1 MSLTNHQIAS
11 SKVMRRLLFAV
22 LSIIP
27 ACLYG
32 QNTIT
37 GLVVDSETREPLPF
51 ATVYINGTTKGTT
64 TDNDGRFELKNVS
77 FPTTVVFSFVGY
89 KPQAHNL
96 DRVPNKMTI
105 SLEANND
112 LPEVVISGK
121 AKRRDLNYFKRMFLG
136 DDYWGRNAV
145 IKNEQV
151 IMIDNSESTKPVF
164 VTTDTH
170 QVVEDSDGGR
180 VTKADEVK
188 SFFNAWA
195 YEPIVIDMPLLG
207 YELYVDLVQ
216 FTVEKTNSRIY
227 TQGGPLEINNRTQCD
242 MLGYFYFKPYENLKK
257 RQAEKI
263 EENRRQAYYNSSQHF
278 LRSFYEDRLEEN
290 GYTLSMTKYAAGV
303 VDGDT
308 VIKPLTFP
316 VDIKK
321 YSAFLGDNMMQI
333 YGLNGSPLNIRY
345 YHQRDGSPLNLKEN
359 KEAVYLE
366 EEEKNPFGPS
376 TKIEYNTFSKSG
388 ITFREDTC
396 TFLKEGVVFDNNIL
410 FGGTI
415 AEKKIGA
422 CLPDDYTPVV
432 VNERENRKET
442 VKYDLA
448 VNDTSSYTEE
458 LMKFAGNIRQ
468 FNELFPQEKVYL
480 EFDNTA
486 YFQGENIW
494 YKAFVTHATT
504 LERAPSGVLYVDFLA
519 PTGQLLRQQK
529 LEIVAG
535 QANGS
540 ISLLDE
546 GTAQSREKR
555 GVMAYPS
562 GFYEI
567 RAYTQNMLDF
577 SPEAIFSRVIPVYT
591 QPKYVGEYDKSHVV
605 SYQDN
610 PLIENVRDKTD
621 VQKRQNNNVNVTF
634 YPEGGDLVNGL
645 PCKVAFKAT
654 GDDAFGIKGALVVP
668 GLDDS
673 VLTVHDGMG
682 SFIITPK
689 GTGTVQF
696 ITPDGK
702 SSRFSLPRPVRSGYS
717 MIANPYSDSLLQ
729 VNIWR
734 TLDRKGEPVALTVTC
749 RGDIIYFEEIKDS
762 IDSSLNIDC
771 SSWPIGVCRMTLYD
785 RNGMILSS
793 RSIFHNNDEFRSP
806 TIIANTDSMSRQAF
820 GKEVLEFKLNDKDGN
835 PLRDR
840 FCLSVRDAEDY
851 GGGQT
856 DNLQTNLLLSSD
868 LRGYIHDPAW
878 YLESNDEEHREASN
892 LLTLVQ
898 GWERYEWQYMTGLKD
913 FEEKHRIEEGLTMN
927 GWILSNRKREPV
939 ADIGI
944 YAVLV
949 PDESKKLH
957 WTIDKFEHH
966 TDSTGYFGFDLSDFY
981 GEGKFSFNLMSTK
994 RNGQSK
1000 YERNK
1005 RIKLERADRPSPRSF
1020 LKQEMELNHNKSHKA
1035 GNNFNSPDDDQP
1047 LIISTD
1053 QGIVL
1058 DAVDIEAEAGKRQF
1072 IDYDTFTSF
1081 DAEEDT
1087 EMELDMGEYTTNV
1100 EGYFLDRGIRFG
1112 DAYVEET
1119 NGNDT
1124 YIEKGIKPFFYV
1136 HNQKKLLD
1144 KKPFDNPMQIDMIDV
1159 KSILVYDQPMTL
1171 RQLTQLTPLLND
1183 YHRKHIDTEWFQ
1195 EVETSWDRYYLID
1208 IQIKE
1213 DKNLLFYGEIRDMG
1227 RRFTKVKGY
1236 TKPVQF
1242 YSPKYPEGPISG
1254 DIDARRT
1261 LYWNP
1266 NVITDEEGRAR
1277 VEFYNNSFTRKFTI
1291 NAAGITAS
1299 GIPYILNQDW

>member
-1 MSLTNHQIAS
+1 MKRLITLILTLMSL
-11 SKVMRRLLFAV
+11 
-22 LSIIP
+22 IP
-27 ACLYG
+27 ANLFG
-32 QNTIT
+32 QSTIKGVVLDNKT
-37 GLVVDSETREPLPF
+37 GEPLPF

-64 TDNDGRFELKNVS
+64 TDNDGRFELKDVS
-77 FPTTVVFSFVGY
+77 FPATVVFSFVGY
-89 KPQAHNL
+89 KPQACDL
-96 DRVPNKMTI
+96 DCAPNKMTI
-105 SLEANND
+105 ALETND
-112 LPEVVISGK
+112 ELPEVVISGK
-121 AKRRDLNYFKRMFLG
+121 VKRRDLNYFKRMFLG
-136 DDYWGRNAV
+136 DDYWGRNAT
-145 IKNEQV
+145 IRNEEV
-151 IMIDNSESTKPVF
+151 IMIDNSESSKPVEINHKT
-164 VTTDTH
+164 VGTD
-170 QVVEDSDGGR
+170 EI
-180 VTKADEVK
+180 K
-188 SFFNAWA
+188 SIFKAWA
-195 YEPIVIDMPLLG
+195 NEPLVIDMPLLG

-216 FTVEKTNSRIY
+216 FAVEKTGSRSY
-227 TQGGPLEINNRTQCD
+227 TSGGTLDVNIRTQCD

-263 EENRRQAYYNSSQHF
+263 AGNRRQAYYNSSQHF

-290 GYTLSMTKYAAGV
+290 GYTLSMTKIV
-303 VDGDT
+303 SRITEEDT
-308 VIKPLTFP
+308 IIVPMVFP

-376 TKIEYNTFSKSG
+376 TKIEYKTFSKSG

-396 TFLKEGVVFDNNIL
+396 TFLKEGVVFDNNIM

-415 AEKKIGA
+415 AEKRVGA
-422 CLPDDYTPVV
+422 CLPDDYTLV
-432 VNERENRKET
+432 VNEKKNRKET
-442 VKYDLA
+442 VKKYELA
-448 VNDTSSYTEE
+448 VKDSSSYTKE

-494 YKAFVTHATT
+494 YKAFVAHATT

-535 QANGS
+535 QANGT

-621 VQKRQNNNVNVTF
+621 VPKRQNNNVNVTF

-673 VLTVHDGMG
+673 VLTFHDGMG
-682 SFIITPK
+682 SFIIAPK

-806 TIIANTDSMSRQAF
+806 TIIANTDSMSRQEF

-878 YLESNDEEHREASN
+878 YLESNDEEHREALN

-994 RNGQSK
+994 RNGKTK

-1005 RIKLERADRPSPRSF
+1005 RIKLERADRPASRAL
-1020 LKQEMELNHNKSHKA
+1020 LKQEMDLNHNKSHKA
-1035 GNNFNSPDDDQP
+1035 GNIFNSPDDDRP

-1058 DAVDIEAEAGKRQF
+1058 DAVDVEAEAGKRQF

-1119 NGNDT
+1119 NENDT

-1227 RRFTKVKGY
+1227 RRYTKVQGY
-1236 TKPVQF
+1236 ARPVQF
-1242 YSPKYPEGPISG
+1242 YSPEYPDGPISG
-1254 DIDARRT
+1254 DIDPRRT

-1266 NVITDEEGRAR
+1266 NVVTDNDGRAR
-1277 VEFYNNSFTRKFTI
+1277 VEFYNNNFTRKFTI
-1291 NAAGITAS
+1291 KAAGITAS
-1299 GIPYILNQDW
+1299 GIPYILNQNW

>member
-1 MSLTNHQIAS
+1 M
-11 SKVMRRLLFAV
+11 KRLLFAL
-22 LSIIP
+22 LSLIP
-27 ACLYG
+27 AILYG

-37 GLVVDSETREPLPF
+37 GYVVDSKTREPLPS

-64 TDNDGRFELKNVS
+64 TDKDGRFELKDVS

-89 KPQAHNL
+89 KPQARDL
-96 DRVPNKMTI
+96 DRVPNKMTVA
-105 SLEANND
+105 LETND
-112 LPEVVISGK
+112 ELPEVVISGK
-121 AKRRDLNYFKRMFLG
+121 VKKRDLNYFKRMFLG

-151 IMIDNSESTKPVF
+151 ITIDISESSRPVEIEDKRA
-164 VTTDTH
+164 VESSEITT
-170 QVVEDSDGGR
+170 VFRARAS
-180 VTKADEVK
+180 
-188 SFFNAWA
+188 
-195 YEPIVIDMPLLG
+195 EPILIDLPLLG
-207 YELYVDLVQ
+207 YELYVDLVE
-216 FTVEKTNSRIY
+216 FKTTNTKTRCSSGI
-227 TQGGPLEINNRTQCD
+227 GGTLDINNRTLCD
-242 MLGYFYFKPYENLKK
+242 ILGYFYYKPYDNLKR
-257 RQAEKI
+257 RQAQRI
-263 EENRRQAYYNSSQHF
+263 EENRRKAYWNSSQHF
-278 LRSFYEDRLEEN
+278 LRSFYEDRLAEN
-290 GYTLSMTKYAAGV
+290 GYNLFTKELIMEV
-303 VDGDT
+303 VNRDT
-308 VIKPLTFP
+308 IPVPESFP
-316 VDIKK
+316 VDIKEH
-321 YSAFLGDNMMQI
+321 SLFLGNNRMMI
-333 YGLNGSPLNIRY
+333 YGLKGPVLFLRY
-345 YHQRDGSPLNLKEN
+345 YQQRDGSPLDLKESSDALRH
-359 KEAVYLE
+359 KDFSE
-366 EEEKNPFGPS
+366 S
-376 TKIEYNTFSKSG
+376 TILMWQ
-388 ITFREDTC
+388 DTC
-396 TFLKEGVVFDNNIL
+396 IFYKDGGVADNNIL
-410 FGGTI
+410 FGGCI
-415 AEKKIGA
+415 SEKKVGA
-422 CLPDDYTPVV
+422 CLPDDYTPAVS
-432 VNERENRKET
+432 ERKESKER
-442 VKYDLA
+442 VRYELA
-448 VNDTSSYTEE
+448 VKDSSSYTKE
-458 LMKFAGNIRQ
+458 LMRFAGNIRQ

-486 YFQGENIW
+486 YFQGEDIW
-494 YKAFVTHATT
+494 FKAFVTHATT

-519 PTGQLLRQQK
+519 PTGQLLMQQK
-529 LEIVAG
+529 LEIVDG
-535 QANGS
+535 QADGS
-540 ISLLDE
+540 ISLIDE

-555 GVMAYPS
+555 GVVAYPS

-577 SPEAIFSRVIPVYT
+577 SQEAIFSRVIPVYT

-610 PLIENVRDKTD
+610 PLIENIRKESDATKGH
-621 VQKRQNNNVNVTF
+621 NNSVHVSF
-634 YPEGGDLVNGL
+634 YPEGGDLINGL
-645 PCKVAFKAT
+645 PCKVAFKVT
-654 GDDAFGIKGALVVP
+654 GGDAFGIKGTLVVP

-689 GTGTVQF
+689 GAGTVQF

-702 SSRFSLPRPVRSGYS
+702 STRFSLPKPVRSGYS
-717 MIANPYSDSLLQ
+717 MIANACSDSLLQ

-762 IDSSLNIDC
+762 IDSNLNIDC

-806 TIIANTDSMSRQAF
+806 AIIANTDSMSRQVF

-840 FCLSVRDAEDY
+840 FCLSVRDAADY
-851 GGGQT
+851 GNGMT

-868 LRGYIHDPAW
+868 MRGYIHDPAW
-878 YLESNDEEHREASN
+878 YLESNDEEHREALN

-898 GWERYEWQYMTGLKD
+898 GWERYEWQTMTGLKD
-913 FEEKHRIEEGLTMN
+913 FEEKHRIETGLTLN
-927 GWILSNRKREPV
+927 GWIQSYHKRKPV
-939 ADIGI
+939 ADIDI
-944 YAVLV
+944 YATLV
-949 PDESKKLH
+949 PDKKTF
-957 WTIDKFEHH
+957 WSIDKFKHR

-981 GEGKFSFNLMSTK
+981 GEGKFTINLMSTK

-1000 YERNK
+1000 YERHK
-1005 RIKLERADRPSPRSF
+1005 RITLERAERPAPRPF
-1020 LKQEMELNHNKSHKA
+1020 LKQEMDLNHNKLHMSGYK
-1035 GNNFNSPDDDQP
+1035 FDSMDDDQP
-1047 LIISTD
+1047 LLISMD

-1058 DAVDIEAEAGKRQF
+1058 DAVDVEAEAGKRQF

-1081 DAEEDT
+1081 DAEEDA
-1087 EMELDMGEYTTNV
+1087 ENELDMGEYTTNV

-1112 DAYVEET
+1112 NEYIDGVKD
-1119 NGNDT
+1119 GDM
-1124 YIEKGIKPFFYV
+1124 YIENGVKPFFYV

-1171 RQLTQLTPLLND
+1171 HELTRLTPLLND

-1195 EVETSWDRYYLID
+1195 KVESSWDRYYLID

-1227 RRFTKVKGY
+1227 RRVIKVQGY
-1236 TKPVQF
+1236 SRPVSF
-1242 YSPKYPEGPISG
+1242 YSPQYPEGPIEG
-1254 DIDARRT
+1254 NVDARRT

-1266 NVITDEEGRAR
+1266 NVITDEEGHAR
-1277 VEFYNNSFTRKFTI
+1277 VEFYNNSFTRRFTI

-1299 GIPYILNQDW
+1299 GIPYVLNQNW

>member
-1 MSLTNHQIAS
+1 
-11 SKVMRRLLFAV
+11 MRSVLLFAFLSLMPAFMFGQGTVTGIV
-22 LSIIP
+22 L
-27 ACLYG
+27 
-32 QNTIT
+32 
-37 GLVVDSETREPLPF
+37 DSLTQEPLPS
-51 ATVYINGTTKGTT
+51 ATVYINGTTQGTT
-64 TDNDGRFELKNVS
+64 TDNDGRFELKDVS

-89 KPQAHNL
+89 KPQARDL
-96 DRVPNKMTI
+96 DRVPNKMTVA
-105 SLEANND
+105 LKTND
-112 LPEVVISGK
+112 KLPEVVISGK
-121 AKRRDLNYFKRMFLG
+121 VKKRDLNYFKRMFLG
-136 DDYWGRNAV
+136 DDRWGRNAV
-145 IKNEQV
+145 IRNEQA
-151 IMIDNSESTKPVF
+151 IMFDRSESVKRVI
-164 VTTDTH
+164 VDNYIGE
-170 QVVEDSDGGR
+170 VVDSAYR
-180 VTKADEVK
+180 PNMAKADEIRTI
-188 SFFNAWA
+188 FTAWA
-195 YEPIVIDMPLLG
+195 SEPIIIDMPLLG
-207 YELYVDLVQ
+207 YELYVDLVR
-216 FTVEKTNSRIY
+216 FTTENVRSRNYSAAGEFDVNI
-227 TQGGPLEINNRTQCD
+227 RTQCNI
-242 MLGYFYFKPYENLKK
+242 LGYFYYKPYDNLKK

-263 EENRRQAYYNSSQHF
+263 AENRLQVYYNSSQHF

-290 GYTLSMTKYAAGV
+290 GYTLSMIKYAVGV

-308 VIKPLTFP
+308 VIVPLTFP
-316 VDIKK
+316 VDIKEH
-321 YSAFLGDNMMQI
+321 SAFLGENMMQI
-333 YGLNGSPLNIRY
+333 YGLSGTPLIIRY
-345 YHQRDGSPLNLKEN
+345 YHQRDGSPQNLKEN
-359 KEAVYLE
+359 REVIYLE

-376 TKIEYNTFSKSG
+376 LRNDYNTFSKSG
-388 ITFREDTC
+388 MTLWEDTC
-396 TFLKEGVVFDNNIL
+396 TFFKEGVVFDNNIL

-415 AEKKIGA
+415 AEKKVGA
-422 CLPDDYTPVV
+422 CLPDDYTPFAE
-432 VNERENRKET
+432 ERIKRKER
-442 VKYDLA
+442 VKYELSVKD
-448 VNDTSSYTEE
+448 SSDYTKE

-468 FNELFPQEKVYL
+468 FNDLYPQEKVYL

-486 YFQGENIW
+486 YFQGEDIW
-494 YKAFVTHATT
+494 FKAFITHATT

-519 PTGQLLRQQK
+519 PTGQLLMKQK
-529 LEIVAG
+529 LEIVDG
-535 QANGS
+535 QADGS
-540 ISLLDE
+540 ISLIDE

-555 GVMAYPS
+555 GVVAYPS

-577 SPEAIFSRVIPVYT
+577 SQEAIFSRVIPVYT

-610 PLIENVRDKTD
+610 PLVENIRKESD
-621 VQKRQNNNVNVTF
+621 VTKGHNNSVHVSF
-634 YPEGGDLVNGL
+634 YPEGGDLINGL
-645 PCKVAFKAT
+645 PGKVAFKAT
-654 GDDAFGIKGALVVP
+654 GSDAFGIKGTLVVP
-668 GLDDS
+668 GPNDS

-682 SFIITPK
+682 SFIITTK
-689 GTGTVQF
+689 GAGTVQF

-702 SSRFSLPRPVRSGYS
+702 STRFSLPKPVRSGYS
-717 MIANPYSDSLLQ
+717 MIANACSDSLLQ

-762 IDSSLNIDC
+762 IDSNLNIDC

-806 TIIANTDSMSRQAF
+806 AIIANTDSMSRQVF

-840 FCLSVRDAEDY
+840 FCLSVRDAADY

-878 YLESNDEEHREASN
+878 YLEANDDEHREALN

-898 GWERYEWQYMTGLKD
+898 GWERYEWQTMTGLKD

-927 GWILSNRKREPV
+927 GWIQSYHKRKPV
-939 ADIGI
+939 ADIDI
-944 YAVLV
+944 YATLV
-949 PDESKKLH
+949 PDKKTF
-957 WTIDKFEHH
+957 WSIDKFKHR

-981 GEGKFSFNLMSTK
+981 GEGKFTINLMSTK

-1000 YERNK
+1000 YERHK
-1005 RIKLERADRPSPRSF
+1005 RITLERAERPAPRPF
-1020 LKQEMELNHNKSHKA
+1020 LKQEMDLNHNKLHMSGYK
-1035 GNNFNSPDDDQP
+1035 FDSMDDDQP
-1047 LIISTD
+1047 LLISMD

-1058 DAVDIEAEAGKRQF
+1058 DAVDVEAEAGKRQF

-1081 DAEEDT
+1081 DAEEDA
-1087 EMELDMGEYTTNV
+1087 ENELDMGEYTTNV

-1112 DAYVEET
+1112 NEYIDGVKD
-1119 NGNDT
+1119 GDM
-1124 YIEKGIKPFFYV
+1124 YIENGVKPFFYV
-1136 HNQKKLLD
+1136 HNQKNLLD

-1171 RQLTQLTPLLND
+1171 HELTRLTPLLND

-1195 EVETSWDRYYLID
+1195 KVETNWDRYYLID

-1227 RRFTKVKGY
+1227 RRVIKVQGY
-1236 TKPVQF
+1236 SRPVSF
-1242 YSPKYPEGPISG
+1242 YSPQYPEGPIEG
-1254 DIDARRT
+1254 NVDARRT

-1266 NVITDEEGRAR
+1266 NVITDNEGHAR
-1277 VEFYNNSFTRKFTI
+1277 VEFYNNSFTRRFTI

-1299 GIPYILNQDW
+1299 GIPYILNQNW

>member
-1 MSLTNHQIAS
+1 M
-11 SKVMRRLLFAV
+11 KRLLFAL
-22 LSIIP
+22 LSLIP
-27 ACLYG
+27 AILYG

-37 GLVVDSETREPLPF
+37 GYVVDGKTREPLPS

-64 TDNDGRFELKNVS
+64 TDKDGRFELKDVS

-89 KPQAHNL
+89 KPQARDL
-96 DRVPNKMTI
+96 DRVPNKMTVA
-105 SLEANND
+105 LETND
-112 LPEVVISGK
+112 ELPEVVISGK
-121 AKRRDLNYFKRMFLG
+121 VKKRDLNYFKRMFLG

-151 IMIDNSESTKPVF
+151 ITIDISESSRPVEIEDKRA
-164 VTTDTH
+164 VESSEITT
-170 QVVEDSDGGR
+170 VFRARAS
-180 VTKADEVK
+180 
-188 SFFNAWA
+188 
-195 YEPIVIDMPLLG
+195 EPILIDLPLLG

-216 FTVEKTNSRIY
+216 FKTTNTKTRCSSGI
-227 TQGGPLEINNRTQCD
+227 GGTLDINNRTLCD
-242 MLGYFYFKPYENLKK
+242 ILGYFYYKPYDNLKR
-257 RQAEKI
+257 RQAQRI
-263 EENRRQAYYNSSQHF
+263 EENRRKAYWNSSQHF
-278 LRSFYEDRLEEN
+278 LRSFYEDRLAEN
-290 GYTLSMTKYAAGV
+290 GYNLFTKELIMEV
-303 VDGDT
+303 VNRDT
-308 VIKPLTFP
+308 IPVPESFP
-316 VDIKK
+316 VDIKEH
-321 YSAFLGDNMMQI
+321 SLFLGNNRMMI
-333 YGLNGSPLNIRY
+333 YGLKGPVLFLRY
-345 YHQRDGSPLNLKEN
+345 YQQRDGSPLDLKESSDALRH
-359 KEAVYLE
+359 KDFSE
-366 EEEKNPFGPS
+366 S
-376 TKIEYNTFSKSG
+376 TILMWQ
-388 ITFREDTC
+388 DTC
-396 TFLKEGVVFDNNIL
+396 IFYKDGGVADNNIL
-410 FGGTI
+410 FGGCI
-415 AEKKIGA
+415 SEKKVGA
-422 CLPDDYTPVV
+422 CLPDDYTPAVS
-432 VNERENRKET
+432 ERKESKER
-442 VKYDLA
+442 VRYELA
-448 VNDTSSYTEE
+448 VKDSSSYTKE
-458 LMKFAGNIRQ
+458 LMRFAGNIRQ

-486 YFQGENIW
+486 YFQGEDIW
-494 YKAFVTHATT
+494 FKAFVTHATT

-519 PTGQLLRQQK
+519 PTGQLLMQQK
-529 LEIVAG
+529 LEIVDG
-535 QANGS
+535 QADGS
-540 ISLLDE
+540 ISLIDE

-555 GVMAYPS
+555 GVVAYPS

-577 SPEAIFSRVIPVYT
+577 SQEAIFSRVIPVYT

-610 PLIENVRDKTD
+610 PLVENIRKESD
-621 VQKRQNNNVNVTF
+621 VTKGHNNSVHVSF
-634 YPEGGDLVNGL
+634 YPEGGDLINGL
-645 PCKVAFKAT
+645 PGKVAFKAT
-654 GDDAFGIKGALVVP
+654 GSDAFGIKGTLVVP
-668 GLDDS
+668 GLNDS

-689 GTGTVQF
+689 GAGTVQF

-702 SSRFSLPRPVRSGYS
+702 STRFSLPKPVRSGYS
-717 MIANPYSDSLLQ
+717 MIANACSDSLLQ

-762 IDSSLNIDC
+762 IDSNLNIDC

-793 RSIFHNNDEFRSP
+793 RSIFHNNDEFISP

-840 FCLSVRDAEDY
+840 FCLSVRDATDY
-851 GGGQT
+851 GNGMT

-878 YLESNDEEHREASN
+878 YLEVDDDEHREALN

-898 GWERYEWQYMTGLKD
+898 GWERYEWQTMTGLKD

-927 GWILSNRKREPV
+927 GWIQSYHKRKPV
-939 ADIGI
+939 ADIDI
-944 YAVLV
+944 YATLV
-949 PDESKKLH
+949 PDKKTF
-957 WTIDKFEHH
+957 WSIDKFKLR

-981 GEGKFSFNLMSTK
+981 GDGKFTINLMSTR

-1000 YERNK
+1000 YERHK
-1005 RIKLERADRPSPRSF
+1005 RITLERAERPAPRPF
-1020 LKQEMELNHNKSHKA
+1020 LKQEMDLNHNKLHMSGYK
-1035 GNNFNSPDDDQP
+1035 FDSMDDDQP
-1047 LIISTD
+1047 LLISMD

-1058 DAVDIEAEAGKRQF
+1058 DAVDVEAEAGKRQF

-1081 DAEEDT
+1081 DAEEDA
-1087 EMELDMGEYTTNV
+1087 ENELDMGEYTTNV

-1112 DAYVEET
+1112 NEYIDGVKD
-1119 NGNDT
+1119 GDM
-1124 YIEKGIKPFFYV
+1124 YIENGVKPFFYV

-1159 KSILVYDQPMTL
+1159 KSILVYEQPMTL
-1171 RQLTQLTPLLND
+1171 HELTRLTPLLND

-1195 EVETSWDRYYLID
+1195 KVESSWDRYYLID

-1227 RRFTKVKGY
+1227 RRVIKVQGY
-1236 TKPVQF
+1236 SRLVSF
-1242 YSPKYPEGPISG
+1242 YSPQYPEGPIEG
-1254 DIDARRT
+1254 NVDARRT

-1266 NVITDEEGRAR
+1266 NVISDNEGHAR
-1277 VEFYNNSFTRKFTI
+1277 VEFYNNSFTRRFTI

-1299 GIPYILNQDW
+1299 GIPYVLNQNW

>member
-333 YGLNGSPLNIRY
+333 YDLKGTPLIIRY
-345 YHQRDGSPLNLKEN
+345 YHKRDGSPQDLKEN
-359 KEAVYLE
+359 REVIYLE
-366 EEEKNPFGPS
+366 EEEKPMLWPS
-376 TKIEYNTFSKSG
+376 RKIEYDTFSKSG
-388 ITFREDTC
+388 ITLWEDTC
-396 TFLKEGVVFDNNIL
+396 TFLKEGVVFDNNIM

-415 AEKKIGA
+415 AEKRVGA
-422 CLPDDYTPVV
+422 CLPDDYTLV
-432 VNERENRKET
+432 VNEKKNRKET
-442 VKYDLA
+442 VKKYELA
-448 VNDTSSYTEE
+448 VKDSSSYTKE

-504 LERAPSGVLYVDFLA
+504 LECAPSGVLYVDFLA

-785 RNGMILSS
+785 RNGMILSP

-878 YLESNDEEHREASN
+878 YLESNDEEHREALN

-994 RNGQSK
+994 RNGKTK

-1005 RIKLERADRPSPRSF
+1005 RIKLERADRPASRAL
-1020 LKQEMELNHNKSHKA
+1020 LKQEMDLNHNKFQMTGHEFDSM
-1035 GNNFNSPDDDQP
+1035 SDDLP
-1047 LIISTD
+1047 LIISMD

>member
-1 MSLTNHQIAS
+1 M
-11 SKVMRRLLFAV
+11 KRLLFAL
-22 LSIIP
+22 LSLIP
-27 ACLYG
+27 AILYG

-37 GLVVDSETREPLPF
+37 GYVVDCKTREPLPS

-64 TDNDGRFELKNVS
+64 TDKDGRFELKDVS

-89 KPQAHNL
+89 KPQARDL
-96 DRVPNKMTI
+96 DRVPNKMTVA
-105 SLEANND
+105 LETND
-112 LPEVVISGK
+112 ELPEVVISGK
-121 AKRRDLNYFKRMFLG
+121 VKKRDLNYFKRMFLG

-151 IMIDNSESTKPVF
+151 ITIDISESSRPVEIEDKRA
-164 VTTDTH
+164 VESSEITT
-170 QVVEDSDGGR
+170 VFRARAS
-180 VTKADEVK
+180 
-188 SFFNAWA
+188 
-195 YEPIVIDMPLLG
+195 EPILIDLPLLG
-207 YELYVDLVQ
+207 YELYVDLVE
-216 FTVEKTNSRIY
+216 FKTTNTKTRCSSGI
-227 TQGGPLEINNRTQCD
+227 GGTLDINNRTLCD
-242 MLGYFYFKPYENLKK
+242 ILGYFYYKPYDNLKR
-257 RQAEKI
+257 RQAQRI
-263 EENRRQAYYNSSQHF
+263 EENRRKAYWNSSQHF
-278 LRSFYEDRLEEN
+278 LRSFYEDRLAEN
-290 GYTLSMTKYAAGV
+290 GYNLFTKELIMEV
-303 VDGDT
+303 VNRDT
-308 VIKPLTFP
+308 IPVPESFP
-316 VDIKK
+316 VDIKEH
-321 YSAFLGDNMMQI
+321 SLFLGNNRMMI
-333 YGLNGSPLNIRY
+333 YGLKGPVLFLRY
-345 YHQRDGSPLNLKEN
+345 YQQRDGSPLDLKESSDALRH
-359 KEAVYLE
+359 KDFSE
-366 EEEKNPFGPS
+366 S
-376 TKIEYNTFSKSG
+376 TILMWQ
-388 ITFREDTC
+388 DTC
-396 TFLKEGVVFDNNIL
+396 IFYKDGGVADNNIL
-410 FGGTI
+410 FGGCI
-415 AEKKIGA
+415 SEKKVGA
-422 CLPDDYTPVV
+422 CLPDDYTPAVS
-432 VNERENRKET
+432 ERKESKER
-442 VKYDLA
+442 VRYELA
-448 VNDTSSYTEE
+448 VKDSSSYTKE
-458 LMKFAGNIRQ
+458 LMRFAGNIRQ

-486 YFQGENIW
+486 YFQGEDIW
-494 YKAFVTHATT
+494 FKAFVTHATT

-519 PTGQLLRQQK
+519 PTGQLLMQQK
-529 LEIVAG
+529 LEIVDG
-535 QANGS
+535 QADGS
-540 ISLLDE
+540 ISLIDE

-555 GVMAYPS
+555 GVVAYPS

-577 SPEAIFSRVIPVYT
+577 SQEAIFSRVIPVYT

-610 PLIENVRDKTD
+610 PLVENIRKESD
-621 VQKRQNNNVNVTF
+621 VTKGHNNSVHVSF
-634 YPEGGDLVNGL
+634 YPEGGDLINGL
-645 PCKVAFKAT
+645 PGKVAFKAT
-654 GDDAFGIKGALVVP
+654 GSDAFGIKGTLVVP
-668 GLDDS
+668 GLNDS

-689 GTGTVQF
+689 GAGTVQF

-702 SSRFSLPRPVRSGYS
+702 STRFSLPKPVRSGYS
-717 MIANPYSDSLLQ
+717 MIANACSDSLLQ

-762 IDSSLNIDC
+762 IDSNLNIDC

-793 RSIFHNNDEFRSP
+793 RSLFHNNDEFRSP
-806 TIIANTDSMSRQAF
+806 AIIANTDSMSRQVF

-840 FCLSVRDAEDY
+840 FCLSVRDAADY

-878 YLESNDEEHREASN
+878 YLDANDDEHREALN

-898 GWERYEWQYMTGLKD
+898 GWERYEWQTMTGLKD

-927 GWILSNRKREPV
+927 GWIQSYHKRKPV
-939 ADIGI
+939 ADIDI
-944 YAVLV
+944 YATLV
-949 PDESKKLH
+949 PDKKTF
-957 WTIDKFEHH
+957 WSIDKFKLR

-981 GEGKFSFNLMSTK
+981 GEGKFTINLMSTK

-1000 YERNK
+1000 YERHK
-1005 RIKLERADRPSPRSF
+1005 RITLERAERPAPRPF
-1020 LKQEMELNHNKSHKA
+1020 LKQEMDLNHNKLHMSGYK
-1035 GNNFNSPDDDQP
+1035 FDSMDDDQP
-1047 LIISTD
+1047 LLISMD

-1058 DAVDIEAEAGKRQF
+1058 DAVDVEAEAGKRQF

-1081 DAEEDT
+1081 DAEEDA

-1112 DAYVEET
+1112 NEYIDGVKD
-1119 NGNDT
+1119 GDM
-1124 YIEKGIKPFFYV
+1124 YIENGVKPFFYV

-1171 RQLTQLTPLLND
+1171 HELTRLTPLLND

-1195 EVETSWDRYYLID
+1195 KVETSWDRYYLID

-1227 RRFTKVKGY
+1227 RRVIKVQGY
-1236 TKPVQF
+1236 SRPVSF
-1242 YSPKYPEGPISG
+1242 YSPQYPEGPIEG
-1254 DIDARRT
+1254 NVDARRT

-1266 NVITDEEGRAR
+1266 NVITDEEGHAR
-1277 VEFYNNSFTRKFTI
+1277 VEFYNNSFTRRFTI

-1299 GIPYILNQDW
+1299 GIPYVLNQNW